1 MSVTYRTPPPSP
13 WPTCPT
19 LSGAV
24 PEPSTPAAGAGRH
37 WIAGKSGRLG
47 LLGSLLAAGCLGLA
61 GCGGG
66 GGSDTPTAVS
76 GPGAPPATPG
86 RSYSVSGS
94 ISINQLQTV
103 DTDTNDPK
111 QLGRRAN
118 NTFGTVQPLPNPGL
132 ATGYLTVAGRGPDG
146 PVKAAGD
153 VVDGYSVRLQAGQVV
168 ELDFSAS
175 PAEVDVDLY
184 LYNANRDIVGMSI
197 GVNSYECIQIAAEG
211 DYVVAAQLY
220 TDGSSAGTLYQM
232 RVNPPGG
239 TRCANVQTA
248 ASAFDADAVIAVAG
262 PTTSSPVMP
271 AAKAYRAGLTVLDA
285 GASASGGAMLLA
297 VPDGEQA
304 MARVLAAHSRPDA
317 GLGTEAVLRKAL
329 ADARGDEGWR
339 ADISDRARRALS
351 SVELA
356 KSLVRSGQYAAATP
370 NRRLKLQAMPAFP
383 PNDRFYSVQR
393 WHYELIGLPAA
404 ANRLAGFTPAEEVAP
419 IVGVVDSGIVADHP
433 DLAGQL
439 VAGYDF
445 VAASANGDGDGI
457 DPDPDDPVSVIGWVF
472 HGTHVAGT
480 IAAVTN
486 NSIGVAGVAPVSK
499 IMPVRALYNSENGSP
514 LWDIQ
519 QAIAFAARLPNAS
532 GTLPARRSDVINLSL
547 GAQGWPC
554 DSVTQGILNQARA
567 GGSWVVV
574 AAGNESAETPHPVG
588 MPGNCANVIT
598 VGAVDAQRN
607 KVPYSNAGP
616 EVMVAAPGGDMTK
629 QTTGNPWNDGVL
641 STLATIEGG
650 SREPSYGLLQGTSMA
665 TPHVA
670 GVLALI
676 RWINPRIGVETVEQ
690 WIRDGRIVDDLGTP
704 GRDVQTGYGLINAE
718 KAVIA
723 ALESL
728 RGGTP
733 TPGGRVSAQPTA
745 LNLGSVG
752 QTVEFSLVLSGTAT
766 EQIASVTTDA
776 PSITVAPKAGAVDG
790 TSGLGT
796 YVVTANRAAMADNSS
811 AFPNVVIQL
820 SPARTLTVPV
830 TIERRAAGA
839 GAGASAGPLYVLVID
854 ASDGQRRVVAQADV
868 PEATNGVYPFT
879 LTVPGTPRISIM
891 AGSDLDN
898 DGLVCAG
905 GEVCGAYPNL
915 SGVLQVLEPTGN
927 HSGIDFP
934 VVPSGGVNAGS
945 ALPGAPRQP

>member
-1 MSVTYRTPPPSP
+1 MSETDPSP
-13 WPTCPT
+13 RPSACPT
-19 LSGAV
+19 RPDALPSATDAVTGA
-24 PEPSTPAAGAGRH
+24 RHH
-37 WIAGKSGRLG
+37 WISSKPGRLH
-47 LLGSLLAAGCLGLA
+47 LLGSMLAAGCLGLA
-61 GCGGG
+61 ACGGG
-66 GGSDTPTAVS
+66 GGSDSPTAVS
-76 GPGAPPATPG
+76 GPGPSPAEPG
-86 RSYSVSGS
+86 RSYTVSGS
-94 ISINQLQTV
+94 VSINQLQTV

-111 QLGRRAN
+111 QLGRRSN
-118 NTFGTVQPLPNPGL
+118 NSFGTVQPMPNPGL
-132 ATGYLTVAGRGPDG
+132 ATGYLTVAGKGPDG

-153 VVDGYSVRLQAGQVV
+153 VVDGFSVRLQAGQVI

-197 GVNSYECIQIAAEG
+197 GVNSYECIQIATEG

-220 TDGSSAGTLYQM
+220 TDGSSNGTLYQM

-248 ASAFDADAVIAVAG
+248 ARVFDAEGVIAVAKPVSG
-262 PTTSSPVMP
+262 SPMIP
-271 AAKAYRAGLTVLDA
+271 AAKAYRSGLTVLDA
-285 GASASGGAMLLA
+285 GASASGGPMLLA
-297 VPDGEQA
+297 VPTSDQS

-317 GLGTEAVLRKAL
+317 TLSADAVLRKSLGDAT
-329 ADARGDEGWR
+329 ADEAWR
-339 ADISDRARRALS
+339 ADVSVQARRALS
-351 SVELA
+351 SVALS
-356 KSLVRSGQYAAATP
+356 KSLVRSGQYVAATP
-370 NRRLKLQAMPAFP
+370 NRHLQLQAMPAFP

-393 WHYELIGLPAA
+393 WHYELISLTAA
-404 ANRLAGFTPAEEVAP
+404 ANRLAGFTPANEVAP
-419 IVGVVDSGIVADHP
+419 IVGVVDTGIVADHP
-433 DLAGQL
+433 DLAGQI

-445 VAASANGDGDGI
+445 VVNPANGDGDGL
-457 DPDPDDPVSVIGWVF
+457 DANPDDPVNVIGWAF

-499 IMPVRALYNSENGSP
+499 VMPVRALYNSENGSP

-547 GAQGWPC
+547 GGQGIPC
-554 DSVTQGILNQARA
+554 DSVTQGVLDQARA

-650 SREPSYGLLQGTSMA
+650 KREPSYGLLQGTSMA

-670 GVLALI
+670 GVFALI
-676 RWINPRIGVETVEQ
+676 RWINPQIGIETVEQ
-690 WIRDGRIVDDLGTP
+690 WIREGRIVDDIGTP
-704 GRDVQTGYGLINAE
+704 GRDPQTGYGLINAE
-718 KAVIA
+718 KAVNA
-723 ALESL
+723 ALASL
-728 RGGTP
+728 NGGTP
-733 TPGGRVSAQPTA
+733 APGGQVSAQPTA

-752 QTVEFSLVLSGTAT
+752 QTVEFNLVVTGTGS
-766 EQIASVTTDA
+766 ERVASVTTDA
-776 PSITVAPKAGAVDG
+776 QSIAVAPKAGAVDAA
-790 TSGLGT
+790 TGLGT
-796 YVVTANRAAMADNSS
+796 YVVTANRAAMADNTS
-811 AFPNVVIQL
+811 AFPNVVVQL
-820 SPARTLTVPV
+820 TPTRTLTVPV
-830 TIERRAAGA
+830 TIERRTAG
-839 GAGASAGPLYVLVID
+839 GSAGASAGPLYVLVID

-868 PEATNGVYPFT
+868 AAATNGLYPFS
-879 LTVPGTPRISIM
+879 LTVPGTRRISIM

-898 DGLVCAG
+898 DGFVCAG

-927 HSGIDFP
+927 LTGVDFP

-945 ALPGAPRQP
+945 VVPAALRQP